1 MREKIGDILKFLF
14 EVKISKCRST
24 RLYDCQRVDRL
35 SCLVF
40 YYGRAYKVEHSNMVV
55 GSKVIG
61 ILDLVGL

>member
-1 MREKIGDILKFLF
+1 MSIDAA
-14 EVKISKCRST
+14 
-24 RLYDCQRVDRL
+24 YDCQCVDRL

-40 YYGRAYKVEHSNMVV
+40 YYGRPYKVDQSNMVV